1 MANARKKIL
10 VIDDVELNRAILREA
25 FCKKY
30 DILEAENGLDG
41 LRLINQNSSAL
52 SAILLDIIMPEMD
65 GFSVLQ
71 ELEDKEL
78 LRHVPVFLITTET
91 TDYVVQRAYNYGVV
105 DVISKP
111 FNLPIIERRITN
123 IIELF
128 ENRNQLEK
136 MFNQSVNTIAVQ
148 DTELQENQWGIIET
162 LASALEGRDVES
174 GNHVKRICDITS
186 VFLKALC
193 ISHPEYTLTDEK
205 MKLITKAAALH
216 DIGKIAIPDAILL
229 KPESAGRLT
238 KEEFEVMKT
247 HTTEGCKILDSI
259 PGFKDTKMY
268 PYCYQICRS
277 HHERFDGKG
286 YPDGLKGNDIPI
298 AAQIVSVADVYDA
311 LICKR
316 VYKPAFTHEEACK
329 MIENGECGLFN
340 PDMIECFRST
350 IDDIYKTL
358 YAKGFE
364 NQSFEM

>member
-10 VIDDVELNRAILREA
+10 VIDDVELNRAILHEA
-25 FCKKY
+25 FSKNFEV
-30 DILEAENGLDG
+30 LEAANGLDG
-41 LRLINQNSSAL
+41 LRMIEQNSTSL

-65 GFSVLQ
+65 GFSVLA
-71 ELEDKEL
+71 ELENKDIM
-78 LRHVPVFLITTET
+78 RHVPVFLITTET
-91 TDYVVQRAYNYGVV
+91 TDYVVKRGYNYGVV

-111 FNLPIIERRITN
+111 FNLLIIERRINN

-174 GNHVKRICDITS
+174 GDHVKRICNITN
-186 VFLKALC
+186 VFLKSLC

-205 MKLITKAAALH
+205 IKLITKAAALH

-238 KEEFEVMKT
+238 DEEFSIMKT
-247 HTTEGCKILDSI
+247 HTTEGCKIIDNI
-259 PGFKDTKMY
+259 QGFKETKLY

-277 HHERFDGKG
+277 HHERWDGRG
-286 YPDGLKGNDIPI
+286 YPDGLKENDIPI

-316 VYKPAFTHEEACK
+316 VYKPAFTHEKACD
-329 MIENGECGLFN
+329 MIEHGECGLFN
-340 PDMIECFRST
+340 PDLLECFRLT
-350 IDDIYKTL
+350 IDDIYKTM
-358 YAKGFE
+358 YAPKLN
-364 NQSFEM
+364 NQSFKI

>member
-174 GNHVKRICDITS
+174 GDHVKRICNITN
-186 VFLKALC
+186 VFLKSLC

-205 MKLITKAAALH
+205 IKLITKAAALH

-316 VYKPAFTHEEACK
+316 VYKPAFTHEVAVK
-329 MIENGECGLFN
+329 MINDGDCGCFN
-340 PDMIECFRST
+340 PDLLESFNRNANKIYIE
-350 IDDIYKTL
+350 IYKNDFDD
-358 YAKGFE
+358 A
-364 NQSFEM
+364 SFSI